1 MKLRLPSIKEL
12 SFEEQESIRL
22 KKQMEWDEKYLLSN
36 SVAYDKDYLYARI
49 RYLEEENIRLKD
61 EIETQHR
68 NIECFM
74 YRISFCED
82 QLDSL
87 NKYLA
92 AAKKY
97 NELDKDF
104 NE

>member
-1 MKLRLPSIKEL
+1 MKLRLPQIKEL
-12 SFEEQESIRL
+12 SFEEKESIRL
-22 KKQMEWDEKYLLSN
+22 KKQMDWDEKYFSSH
-36 SVAYDKDYLYARI
+36 SVAYDKDYLYTRI

-61 EIETQHR
+61 EIETQHHK
-68 NIECFM
+68 IECCM
-74 YRISFCED
+74 NRISFCED

-104 NE
+104 KE